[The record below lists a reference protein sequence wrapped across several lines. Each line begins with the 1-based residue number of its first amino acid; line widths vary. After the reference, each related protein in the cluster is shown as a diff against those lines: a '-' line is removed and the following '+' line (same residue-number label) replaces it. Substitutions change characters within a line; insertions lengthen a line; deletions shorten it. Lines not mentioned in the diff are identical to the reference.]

1 MNLREVT
8 EMDMQ
13 NIVNLIV
20 NSSVSIVVIA
30 YFMFRDYKFMNQLTT
45 SIQQLVDRLDNVI
58 RIEGGKNGTESR

>member
-8 EMDMQ
+8 EMDIQ